1 VAVNFV
7 KVIRVRAVVV
17 MFAHV
22 VVDVVVVAVAV
33 AVVDVVVD
41 GCVHA
46 KCPDAKRS
54 ARKKP
59 HRISCD
65 MPQYF
70 PLTR

>member
-1 VAVNFV
+1 MTVNFV
-7 KVIRVRAVVV
+7 KVMLVRVVVVVFVAVLAVVV
-17 MFAHV
+17 
-22 VVDVVVVAVAV
+22 
-33 AVVDVVVD
+33 
-41 GCVHA
+41 CVHA

-54 ARKKP
+54 ARRKKKP

>member
-22 VVDVVVVAVAV
+22 VVAVVAVVVLLMLLLMAV
-33 AVVDVVVD
+33 CTLSVLT
-41 GCVHA
+41 
-46 KCPDAKRS
+46 AKRS